1 MKQNI
6 KSRLFLILTAA
17 LFVLVGCSPAQAGA
31 KTVTLTEADAGK
43 TIELQNGNLLVV
55 VLDGNITT
63 GFNWEMVPQT
73 PAVLKQLGEPE
84 VNPDSS
90 ALGAG
95 GKISLKFQ
103 AVQTGQVNLTL
114 IYHRSFE
121 KDVPPEKTYEVT
133 VLVK

>member
-1 MKQNI
+1 MKQNTQF
-6 KSRLFLILTAA
+6 RLFLILTAA
-17 LFVLVGCSPAQAGA
+17 LFVLVGCSPAQARA

-73 PAVLKQLGEPE
+73 PAVLEQLGEPE
-84 VNPDSS
+84 ATPDSS

-103 AVQTGQVNLTL
+103 AVQTGQASLTL

-121 KDVPPEKTYEVT
+121 KDVPPEKTFEVT
-133 VLVK
+133 ILVK

>member
-1 MKQNI
+1 MKQNTTF
-6 KSRLFLILTAA
+6 RWFLILTAA
-17 LFVLVGCSPAQAGA
+17 LFVLAGCSPARASAQ
-31 KTVTLTEADAGK
+31 TVTLTEADAGK

-55 VLDGNITT
+55 NLDGNITT
-63 GFNWEMVPQT
+63 GFNWEMVPQN

-84 VNPDSS
+84 ATADSS

-103 AVQTGQVNLTL
+103 AVQTGRASLAL

-121 KDVPPEKTYEVT
+121 KDVPPEKTFEVT
-133 VLVK
+133 IVVK

>member
-1 MKQNI
+1 MKPNT
-6 KSRLFLILTAA
+6 KFRLFSILTAA

-31 KTVTLTEADAGK
+31 KTVTLTEAEAGK

-84 VNPDSS
+84 ANPDSS

-103 AVQTGQVNLTL
+103 AVQTGQASLTL

-121 KDVPPEKTYEVT
+121 KDVSPEKTFEVT
-133 VLVK
+133 ILVK

>member
-1 MKQNI
+1 MKQI
-6 KSRLFLILTAA
+6 TKIRWYLIITAA
-17 LFVLVGCSPAQAGA
+17 LFVLVGCSPARANA

-55 VLDGNITT
+55 TLDGNITT

-73 PAVLKQLGEPE
+73 PAVLKQQGEPE
-84 VNPDSS
+84 TTPDSS

-103 AVQTGQVNLTL
+103 AVQTGQASLTL

-121 KDVPPEKTYEVT
+121 KDVPPEKTFEVT
-133 VLVK
+133 ILVK

>member
-1 MKQNI
+1 MKQKTLI
-6 KSRLFLILTAA
+6 RWFVILTIA
-17 LFVLVGCSPAQAGA
+17 LFVLVGCSSARASA
-31 KTVTLTEADAGK
+31 KTVTLTDADAGK

-55 VLDGNITT
+55 TLDGNITT

-73 PAVLKQLGEPE
+73 SAVLKQLGEP
-84 VNPDSS
+84 VVTPDSS

-103 AVQTGQVNLTL
+103 AVKTGQASLTL

-121 KDVPPEKTYEVT
+121 KDVPPEKTFEVT
-133 VLVK
+133 ILVK

>member
-1 MKQNI
+1 MKQ
-6 KSRLFLILTAA
+6 KTQFRLFLILTAA
-17 LFVLVGCSPAQAGA
+17 LFVLVGCSPAQVRA

-73 PAVLKQLGEPE
+73 PAVLEQLGEPE
-84 VNPDSS
+84 ATPDSS

-103 AVQTGQVNLTL
+103 AVQTGQASLTL

-121 KDVPPEKTYEVT
+121 KDVPPEKTFEVT
-133 VLVK
+133 ILVK

>member
-1 MKQNI
+1 MKQNTRF
-6 KSRLFLILTAA
+6 RLFLILTAA
-17 LFVLVGCSPAQAGA
+17 LFVLVGCSPAQARA

-73 PAVLKQLGEPE
+73 PAVLEQLGEPE
-84 VNPDSS
+84 ATPDSS

-103 AVQTGQVNLTL
+103 AVQTGQASLTL

-121 KDVPPEKTYEVT
+121 KDVPPEKTFEVT
-133 VLVK
+133 ILVK

>member
-1 MKQNI
+1 MKQNTNF
-6 KSRLFLILTAA
+6 RWFLILTAA
-17 LFVLVGCSPAQAGA
+17 LFVLVGCSTARASN

-55 VLDGNITT
+55 TLDGNITT

-84 VNPDSS
+84 ATPDSS

-103 AVQTGQVNLTL
+103 AVQTGQASLTL

-121 KDVPPEKTYEVT
+121 KGVSPEKTFEVT
-133 VLVK
+133 IVVK

>member
-1 MKQNI
+1 MKQNTSFRWFYI
-6 KSRLFLILTAA
+6 TIVA
-17 LFVLVGCSPAQAGA
+17 LFVLVGCSPARASA

-43 TIELQNGNLLVV
+43 TIELQKGSQLVV
-55 VLDGNITT
+55 TLDGNITT
-63 GFNWEMVPQT
+63 GFNWEALPPT

-84 VNPDSS
+84 TAPDSS

-103 AVQTGQVNLTL
+103 AVQTGRASLTL

-121 KDVPPEKTYEVT
+121 KDVPPEKTFEVT
-133 VLVK
+133 ILVK